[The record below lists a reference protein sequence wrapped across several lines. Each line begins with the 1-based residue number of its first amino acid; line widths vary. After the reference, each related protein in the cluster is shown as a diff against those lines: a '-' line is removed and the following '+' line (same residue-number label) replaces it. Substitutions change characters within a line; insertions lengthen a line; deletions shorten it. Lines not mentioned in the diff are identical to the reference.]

1 MPATKFE
8 KGKVKEQIDPKVLG
22 VLSAAFGYKISGVDD
37 LDYEEYHN
45 ELREAMER
53 GKDTLSPA
61 QMGVLSKER
70 TRIRAQKSV
79 YKTDFKKTTMTA
91 ADIKKGSAMQLAEN
105 SALSLYKGGVGKS
118 PESNEETLGDI
129 DDKLDDLLETLRED
143 GKLEKDAAAA
153 ARKKAEQEKRAKK
166 EKNLERWES
175 LKKTTSTILKP
186 FTSLWDKIWGF
197 LKNVLLG
204 NFLLKIIDYFADPK
218 NQSKLTN
225 IFRFLKDWWPPLLA
239 SYLLFGNSF
248 GRMMVKITALIARST
263 IRLLTFLIP
272 KLIAAIA
279 KIKAM
284 KIGKMMTGLL
294 GGGKLKGLTGLFS
307 LGAGAFEGGGLVQ
320 EFAEGGEVRGPG
332 GVDKVPAKLT
342 AGEFVMSKGAVQKF
356 GVDTLSGMNAAG
368 GGTNIPKFPE
378 GLGGGGGGTN
388 ALTEQAKVKTF
399 GSALGDF
406 FSGDDGRSRRMTDL
420 EKSQRMEEGGLVA
433 KDFYSWQR
441 QAFNPSPKRGSDP
454 MAGTAEARKRLKEIW
469 MEGRSGNVTIE
480 NYRQYV
486 ELGGNARKSEYY
498 KKILERNKKREFNA
512 KFAKTLTKSELDD
525 VNKERA
531 LGGEKPLNIAP
542 TATKTTEVKPPVKN
556 NVVKNYIAE
565 KENSDVQNNANTD
578 PVPGGEGTGI
588 PEFDPEKY
596 VSPQKLKTLGI
607 V

>member
-8 KGKVKEQIDPKVLG
+8 KGKVTEKVDSKVLG
-22 VLSAAFGYKISGVDD
+22 VLSAGFGYKISGVDD

-129 DDKLDDLLETLRED
+129 DDKLDDLLGTLREE

-153 ARKKAEQEKRAKK
+153 ARKKAEEEKRAKK

-175 LKKTTSTILKP
+175 LKKTTSKILKP
-186 FTSLWDKIWGF
+186 FTSLWSKIWGF
-197 LKNVLLG
+197 LSKVLLG
-204 NFLLKIIDYFADPK
+204 NFLLKLIDYFANPK

-284 KIGKMMTGLL
+284 KIGKMMPGLL

-320 EFAEGGEVRGPG
+320 EFAEGGEVKGPG
-332 GVDKVPAKLT
+332 GVD
-342 AGEFVMSKGAVQKF
+342 
-356 GVDTLSGMNAAG
+356 
-368 GGTNIPKFPE
+368 
-378 GLGGGGGGTN
+378 
-388 ALTEQAKVKTF
+388 
-399 GSALGDF
+399 
-406 FSGDDGRSRRMTDL
+406 
-420 EKSQRMEEGGLVA
+420 
-433 KDFYSWQR
+433 
-441 QAFNPSPKRGSDP
+441 
-454 MAGTAEARKRLKEIW
+454 
-469 MEGRSGNVTIE
+469 
-480 NYRQYV
+480 
-486 ELGGNARKSEYY
+486 
-498 KKILERNKKREFNA
+498 
-512 KFAKTLTKSELDD
+512 
-525 VNKERA
+525 
-531 LGGEKPLNIAP
+531 
-542 TATKTTEVKPPVKN
+542 
-556 NVVKNYIAE
+556 
-565 KENSDVQNNANTD
+565 
-578 PVPGGEGTGI
+578 
-588 PEFDPEKY
+588 
-596 VSPQKLKTLGI
+596 
-607 V
+607 

>member
-1 MPATKFE
+1 MPAIKFE
-8 KGKVKEQIDPKVLG
+8 KGKVTEKVDPKVLG

-37 LDYEEYHN
+37 LDYGEYHN

-91 ADIKKGSAMQLAEN
+91 ADIKKGSAIQLAEN

-129 DDKLDDLLETLRED
+129 DDKLDDLLGTLREE

-153 ARKKAEQEKRAKK
+153 ARKKAEDEKRAKK

-175 LKKTTSTILKP
+175 LKKTTSKILKP
-186 FTSLWDKIWGF
+186 FTSLWSKIWGF
-197 LKNVLLG
+197 LSNVLLG
-204 NFLLKIIDYFADPK
+204 NFLLKLIDYFANPK

-239 SYLLFGNSF
+239 SYILFGTSF
-248 GRMMVKITALIARST
+248 GRMTTALVATIAKST
-263 IRLLTFLIP
+263 LRLVTYLIP
-272 KLIAAIA
+272 LLATAIKKVA
-279 KIKAM
+279 AM
-284 KIGKMMTGLL
+284 KVGKMLMGLL
-294 GGGKLKGLTGLFS
+294 GGAKLKGLTGLFS

-320 EFAEGGEVRGPG
+320 KFAEGGKVSGPG

-356 GVDTLSGMNAAG
+356 GVDTMEGMNAAG
-368 GGTNIPKFPE
+368 GGTNVPTIGGLP

-399 GSALGDF
+399 GSALADF

-420 EKSQRMEEGGLVA
+420 EKSQRMAGGGLVQHFEGGGQVTKEA
-433 KDFYSWQR
+433 RIKEI
-441 QAFNPSPKRGSDP
+441 K
-454 MAGTAEARKRLKEIW
+454 AGTYSPQAYEELVNLGYNEHRARFWARTQKLKDQASFANKTGKSSLGMMMDEHGKWSEAPDLGLGIKAE
-469 MEGRSGNVTIE
+469 IE
-480 NYRQYV
+480 AEKNI
-486 ELGGNARKSEYY
+486 NKS
-498 KKILERNKKREFNA
+498 
-512 KFAKTLTKSELDD
+512 S
-525 VNKERA
+525 
-531 LGGEKPLNIAP
+531 LNIAP
-542 TATKTTEVKPPVKN
+542 TKTKTTEVKPPVVN
-556 NVVKNYIAE
+556 NDVIKNYNAE
-565 KENSDVQNNANTD
+565 KEAEKQNNANKG
-578 PVPGGEGTGI
+578 PVSGGEGTGI
-588 PEFDPEKY
+588 PEFDAEKY
-596 VSPQKLKTLGI
+596 VSEQKLKTLGI
-607 V
+607 T